1 MILSDI
7 LVSFRNVTLFL
18 PVNVHQYARYDW
30 HLAKQPWPPEL
41 TQQPANN
48 KQSNTKMSISI
59 KLLSLVFVLF
69 HSFPRTNLVLGS
81 QDAYP
86 KMIKSNV
93 RITCLIGV
101 CPISNVVVYICQYTE
116 LNLASSHARPLNLD
130 EIITINPQIIL
141 F

>member
-1 MILSDI
+1 M
-7 LVSFRNVTLFL
+7 SFRNVTLLL

-41 TQQPANN
+41 TQQPANK

-59 KLLSLVFVLF
+59 KLLSLVVFVLF

-93 RITCLIGV
+93 LKTCLIGHSGWV
-101 CPISNVVVYICQYTE
+101 CPISNVVVYSGQYTE
-116 LNLASSHARPLNLD
+116 LHLASLLACHLTW
-130 EIITINPQIIL
+130 IK
-141 F
+141 